1 MEDKVLELC
10 KKVIGGETPHD
21 SCTKIGCSECLFGD
35 EKIDCGKYSMA
46 VYKIARNYIKEHEK
60 TVNTIEKIEEKHKY
74 KIGDKVRVR
83 SDLKSDTWYNSVLV
97 NCTMA
102 ESRNEILTIEKIV
115 GNKEYRVE
123 ENQWLWGEDMF
134 EPVEETVTLKEL
146 KEIKKDNIIPTY
158 YHRGSYDV
166 IQFCNDN
173 EIEFT
178 TGNIIKY
185 ITRYKGK
192 NGIEDLKKAKEYIRR
207 SNGMEYEISLAKLIR
222 FNLENNLDYVQG
234 KIIECVIENNLD
246 YANILIDVLI
256 KDEEKKIKE
265 MEETYQT
272 EGMED

>member
-1 MEDKVLELC
+1 M
-10 KKVIGGETPHD
+10 
-21 SCTKIGCSECLFGD
+21 
-35 EKIDCGKYSMA
+35 
-46 VYKIARNYIKEHEK
+46 
-60 TVNTIEKIEEKHKY
+60 EEKNKY
-74 KIGDKVRVR
+74 KVGDKVRVK
-83 SDLKSDTWYNSVLV
+83 SDLKADIPYSRVWANH
-97 NCTMA
+97 TML
-102 ESRNEILTIEKIV
+102 EEKNEILTIEKIV

-146 KEIKKDNIIPTY
+146 QEIKKDNIIPTY
-158 YHRGSYDV
+158 YHKGNYDV

-173 EIEFT
+173 DIDFT

-185 ITRYKGK
+185 ITRYKYK

-222 FNLENNLDYVQG
+222 FNLENNLDYAQG

-256 KDEEKKIKE
+256 KDEEKKIRE
-265 MEETYQT
+265 IEETYQT
-272 EGMED
+272 EGMAD